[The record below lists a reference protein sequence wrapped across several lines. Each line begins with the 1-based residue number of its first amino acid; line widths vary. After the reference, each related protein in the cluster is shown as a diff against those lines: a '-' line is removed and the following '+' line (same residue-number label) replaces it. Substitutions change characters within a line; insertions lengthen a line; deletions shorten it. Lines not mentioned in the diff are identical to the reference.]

1 MIGTILIMIGFVI
14 RLLVIKQ
21 MKDNYSMC
29 LTKPNKLIT
38 NGWFKYMRHPSYLG
52 SMLMITGMLL
62 INEKFALLYIT
73 YMFFNAR
80 ACQEDLINSN
90 FFTDFKT
97 YHKRTY
103 KFFPKII
110 NKEKDNG

>member
-1 MIGTILIMIGFVI
+1 MIGTILIAIGFII
-14 RLLVIKQ
+14 RILVIKQ

-29 LTKPNKLIT
+29 LTKPNALVT
-38 NGWFKYMRHPSYLG
+38 DGWFKYMRHPSYFG
-52 SMLMITGMLL
+52 SMLMIIGMLL
-62 INEKFALLYIT
+62 ISEKLALMYIT

-90 FFTDFKT
+90 FFIGFKD
-97 YHKRTY
+97 YYKRTY